1 MTSRDRNRDG
11 EGPSFADLIGKD
23 PDVLRKQGERAAVNV
38 TPGATRKRRPAGTSD
53 APAPP
58 GAKEAQDDGTGVFRG
73 DTPPAEFRELRS
85 GQIRPGARVD
95 LHRLDRAQARHTLRK
110 AFGTASAQGVRCVLV
125 IHGRGRRSPGGEATL
140 KSALPGWLRSAPLD
154 EWVRSFAPALPRDGG
169 DGASYVLLRIAR
181 HPQSPRHPSSRRSS
195 SRRGNTQR

>member
-1 MTSRDRNRDG
+1 MTSGGNDRSGDG
-11 EGPSFADLIGKD
+11 KSFADLIAND
-23 PDVLRKQGERAAVNV
+23 PSIRRREERSARI
-38 TPGATRKRRPAGTSD
+38 GAPRTSSPRRRPAGAEPRARTDD
-53 APAPP
+53 ADSI
-58 GAKEAQDDGTGVFRG
+58 DDTGGVFRG

-85 GQIRPGARVD
+85 GRTRPGARVD
-95 LHRLDRAQARHTLRK
+95 LHRLDRVQARHALRK

-181 HPQSPRHPSSRRSS
+181 HPQSPKHPSSQPRSGDKRR
-195 SRRGNTQR
+195 RQR